1 VLAVERRASTES
13 YVGAALPYLTRAACA
28 AGRVD
33 LAEQILAEVVRTPFP
48 LADHAQAAARALIA
62 EHRGRLEEA
71 AEGHRDAAQ
80 RWAGFTMRIEEAH
93 AYLGHARSLVALG
106 RHDEAAAP
114 IASARAICERMG
126 AKPMLADLAALATE
140 RRAPTGAGS
149 TASAD
154 TPPLDGRS

>member
-1 VLAVERRASTES
+1 
-13 YVGAALPYLTRAACA
+13 
-28 AGRVD
+28 
-33 LAEQILAEVVRTPFP
+33 
-48 LADHAQAAARALIA
+48 
-62 EHRGRLEEA
+62 
-71 AEGHRDAAQ
+71 
-80 RWAGFTMRIEEAH
+80 MRIEEAH
-93 AYLGHARSLVALG
+93 AHIGHARCLIALG

-126 AKPMLADLAALATE
+126 AKPMLADLAALASE